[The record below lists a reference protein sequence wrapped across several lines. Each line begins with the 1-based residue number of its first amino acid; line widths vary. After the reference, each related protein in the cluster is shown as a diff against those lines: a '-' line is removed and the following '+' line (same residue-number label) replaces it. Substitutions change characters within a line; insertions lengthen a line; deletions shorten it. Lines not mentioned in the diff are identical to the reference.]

1 MMNIMRWVMEGKI
14 DSFLTNLKIEK
25 NYSDATIKTYRNEL
39 YKYYEYIILKK
50 VDYLTINKDGVRDY
64 LKYLD
69 QLHYKNRSISTNISA
84 IRSFYGYLVLH
95 DVVGKNIFNG
105 IRNPKLEKTLPNFLS
120 EIDVSKV
127 LEFSSYSNYKKS
139 IYTSRDELILNLLY
153 DTGCRCQELVSIC
166 LDDIDFKE
174 KSIKVLGKGSK
185 ERVVFYGE
193 NTDEV
198 LKRYLVDRKT
208 LLGNKKSE
216 SLLVT
221 KESGR
226 MTSRRVAQIIDDIV
240 LLVSIKHHVTPHTLR
255 HTFATHLLNN
265 GADLRS
271 VQTLLGH
278 SSLGTTQ
285 IYTHVSNERLRSA
298 YLKAHLDKRK

>member
-1 MMNIMRWVMEGKI
+1 MEDKI
-14 DSFLTNLKIEK
+14 ESFLNDLSVEK
-25 NYSDATIKTYRNEL
+25 NYSEATIKTYRNEL
-39 YKYYEYIILKK
+39 YKYQEYIEWKK
-50 VDYLTINKDGVRDY
+50 IDYRLVNKEVVRDY

-69 QLHYKNRSISTNISA
+69 KLNYKNRSISTNISA
-84 IRSFYGYLVLH
+84 IRSFYGYLVIHQVLS
-95 DVVGKNIFNG
+95 KNIFNG

-120 EIDVSKV
+120 EIDVSKI
-127 LEFSSYSNYKKS
+127 LEFSSLPNYKKS
-139 IYTSRDELILNLLY
+139 IYTTRDELILNLLY
-153 DTGCRCQELVSIC
+153 DTGCRGQELVSIC
-166 LDDIDFKE
+166 LKDIDFKE

-185 ERVVFYGE
+185 ERIVFYGE
-193 NTDEV
+193 NTEDV
-198 LKRYLVDRKT
+198 LNCYLKDRAT
-208 LLGNKKSE
+208 LLGEKNSKY
-216 SLLVT
+216 LLVT

-226 MTSRRVAQIIDDIV
+226 MTSRRVAQIIDEIV
-240 LLVSIKHHVTPHTLR
+240 LLVAVRHHVTPHTLR

-298 YLKAHLDKRK
+298 YLKAHLDHRK